1 MLTLSIISFILFFI
15 IYVCA
20 GIVCGKI
27 CADII
32 RFKNKDHSE
41 LLWFWAGVF
50 LNFIAVF
57 MTHMVKEKKD

>member
-1 MLTLSIISFILFFI
+1 MLALSIISFILFFI
-15 IYVCA
+15 IYVAA

-41 LLWFWAGVF
+41 LLWFWAGVI